1 MKPYFTCE
9 PMTMAV
15 TSDSAD
21 ICHYTIYKV
30 TGLTDDVPTDT
41 ETVYSGECYAPS
53 SHNVVNFGPQLRAMI
68 DYQVQN
74 IKTLQYMNSSVM
86 DITQDASSFNTYF
99 IIDDGTSLSDA
110 WSVIYDT
117 RGLTAYEAGVRT
129 ALMGPGDGYAA
140 NTFPEDYITDG
151 QYVSIMYRTPSNMRQ
166 TEPCSFGCTYCYL
179 DGQGSKVKKENVDN
193 ARASM
198 ESANKNVDS
207 KTMAPPPP
215 DPSVYGSIVI
225 ANNIIDSSITGQSFR
240 YSGPADW
247 KEWTGNHASTALW
260 ARFWRMNSKNE
271 KTYITPY
278 LYPNECDP
286 EGTMYLYYVNSMG
299 GIDFIRSTYASV
311 TTMNTERSTY
321 ETDYSI
327 DNRLEFGEETYHQ
340 TRWNKYTFDTE
351 LISDDETYTFADI
364 VNTRWAWLHIPGDIV
379 PWRSVKITDTS
390 AKIKYRRN
398 EHTVYNYTFNLED
411 TIKAKIV

>member
-15 TSDSAD
+15 TGDSAD

-30 TGLTDDVPTDT
+30 TSLTDDVPTDT

-53 SHNVVNFGPQLRAMI
+53 SHNVVNFGPQLRSMI

-86 DITQDASSFNTYF
+86 NITQDASSFNTYF
-99 IIDDGTSLSDA
+99 IIDDGTSLSDV

-117 RGLTAYEAGVRT
+117 RGLTAYEAGART

-166 TEPCSFGCTYCYL
+166 TEPCSFGCTYCYV
-179 DGQGSKVKKENVDN
+179 DGQGSKVKKEDVDN

-215 DPSVYGSIVI
+215 DPSIYGSIVI

-260 ARFWRMNSKNE
+260 TRFWIANSKSE

-278 LYPNECDP
+278 LYPNNCDEP
-286 EGTMYLYYVNSMG
+286 NTAYLYVVNSMG
-299 GIDFIRSTYASV
+299 GIDFIRGILS
-311 TTMNTERSTY
+311 TTMNTERNTY

-327 DNRLEFGEETYHQ
+327 DNRFEFGEETYHQ
-340 TRWNKYTFDTE
+340 TRWNSYE
-351 LISDDETYTFADI
+351 LNSQLITSEDSFTMADFI
-364 VNTRWAWLHIPGDIV
+364 NARWAWLYIPGDIV
-379 PWRSVKITDTS
+379 PWRSVNITDTK
-390 AKIKYRRN
+390 ATVKTERN
-398 EHTVYNYTFNLED
+398 AERKLFNYTFNLSD
-411 TIKAKIV
+411 SFKVKIN